1 MPHFVTQTKVNPVE
15 EFDPPKMLGG
25 NKLVSQIQNVIERDW
40 LEG

>member
-25 NKLVSQIQNVIERDW
+25 NKLVSLPDSKCHRER
-40 LEG
+40 LA